1 MYSDN
6 GVKTFVAGEALEAH
20 RRVKLSTG
28 YGDQVEYADAADD
41 YIGVTLAA
49 AASGEQV
56 AVKLK
61 RASQGTVEVEA
72 AGTITAGATIYGA
85 ADGKVSSA
93 STGTDKFG
101 KALEAASGSGAI
113 IEGLMDD

>member
-1 MYSDN
+1 MYNDN
-6 GVKTFVAGEALEAH
+6 GIKTFTAGEALERA
-20 RRVKLSTG
+20 RRVKLSSG
-28 YGDQVEYADAADD
+28 YGDQVEYADGADD
-41 YIGVTLAA
+41 YIGVTLESV
-49 AASGEQV
+49 ASGDPV

-72 AGTITAGATIYGA
+72 SAAISAGDTIYGA
-85 ADGKVSSA
+85 TDGKVSTS

-113 IEGLMDD
+113 IEALMDD

>member
-1 MYSDN
+1 MYNDN
-6 GVKTFVAGEALEAH
+6 GVKTFKAAEALERA
-20 RRVKLSTG
+20 RRVKLSSG

-41 YIGVTLAA
+41 YIGVTLETVAINE
-49 AASGEQV
+49 SV

-72 AGTITAGATIYGA
+72 AGVITAGATIYGA
-85 ADGKVSSA
+85 ADGKVSTS

-101 KALEAASGSGAI
+101 KALEAASGDGAV

>member
-1 MYSDN
+1 MYTDS
-6 GVKTFVAGEALEAH
+6 GVKTFTAGEALEAA
-20 RRVKLSTG
+20 RRVKLSSG

-41 YIGVTLAA
+41 YVGVTLAA
-49 AASGEQV
+49 AAAGAEI

-61 RASQGTVEVEA
+61 RCSQGSVEVEA
-72 AGTITAGATIYGA
+72 SVAITAGATIYGA
-85 ADGKVSSA
+85 ADGKVSAS

-113 IEGLMDD
+113 IEALMDD